1 MADWNGTSR
10 KTAIQRN
17 EPALKYIPK
26 VLIRSILVAFF
37 ALSRVPGE
45 TVDLR
50 YAENFS
56 IEEFESY
63 RIVTVRNPWRGSG
76 ETLFQYALVPIG
88 DELPELSA
96 DTRIIRT
103 PVKRLAVLGTV
114 YLAHVEA
121 LDLYQEL
128 IGVAHARYAS
138 DRKTLQQLKNGYTKS
153 IPGEGSIDIEVALS
167 LQPDLILAS
176 ALGDPQHDAH
186 PLLERTGQSVA
197 ITAGYMEKHPLGRAE
212 WLKFTAAFFE
222 KDAMAKALFDG
233 IADRYEKL
241 SASTE
246 WIERRPTVLANAPF
260 AGTWHVPGGKSFTAQ
275 AIDDAGGRYLFQSI
289 DSSGGVPVEL
299 EKVFF
304 QAVDADF
311 WIHPGRARSLAE
323 LESMDR
329 RFVEFRAFKNGKVY
343 NNSKRIGPGG
353 GNEVWERGV
362 LRPDETLADLIAIF
376 HPELIG
382 QRELV
387 YYERVLSDR

>member
-1 MADWNGTSR
+1 MEKVVSR
-10 KTAIQRN
+10 V
-17 EPALKYIPK
+17 LGLL
-26 VLIRSILVAFF
+26 VLISLVASGQ
-37 ALSRVPGE
+37 AAGE
-45 TVDLR
+45 RLDLR

-63 RIVTVRNPWRGSG
+63 RIVAVRNPWRGSG
-76 ETLFQYALVPIG
+76 DTLFQYALAPRG
-88 DELPELSA
+88 AELPELGPN
-96 DTRIIRT
+96 TRVIRT

-121 LDLYQEL
+121 LDLYEEL
-128 IGVAHARYAS
+128 IGVAHAKYAS
-138 DRKTLQQLKNGYTKS
+138 DRKTLKQLKNGYTKS
-153 IPGEGSIDIEVALS
+153 IPGEGSIDIEVTLS

-176 ALGDPQHDAH
+176 VVGDPQHDAH

-197 ITAGYMEKHPLGRAE
+197 VTADYMEKHPLGRAE
-212 WLKFTAAFFE
+212 WLKFTAAFFG
-222 KDAMAKALFDG
+222 KDAIAKALFDE

-241 SASTE
+241 STLTE
-246 WIERRPTVLANAPF
+246 SIERRPTVLANAPF
-260 AGTWHVPGGKSFTAQ
+260 AGAWHVPGGKSFTAQ
-275 AIDDAGGRYLFQSI
+275 AIDDAGGRYLFQSL
-289 DSSGGVPVEL
+289 DSSGGVPVDL

-304 QAVDADF
+304 QSVDADF
-311 WIHPGRARSLAE
+311 WIHPGQARSLAE

-387 YYERVLSDR
+387 YYERLLSDR